1 MDKCLAHILFWF
13 FMLSSCWVALGND
26 WLVVGMHVLYTLLD
40 FKTFF
45 CFPNFLYFV
54 IGKDF
59 LIKLLFYRSIEFI
72 ETSSGIKQLCF
83 FQSWKVIHYR
93 KWFYKNWQCSVSIIS
108 WSMSAAQF
116 ISIFAWNG
124 RKVALFA
131 NWYELRVTKQLTL
144 LGRL

>member
-1 MDKCLAHILFWF
+1 MFGTCILFWI

-45 CFPNFLYFV
+45 SFSNFLYFF

-59 LIKLLFYRSIEFI
+59 LIKLLFYCSIKFI
-72 ETSSGIKQLCF
+72 ETSCAF
-83 FQSWKVIHYR
+83 FQSWKMIHYW
-93 KWFYKNWQCSVSIIS
+93 KWFHKNWLCAVSIIS
-108 WSMSAAQF
+108 WSMSAAQS

-144 LGRL
+144 LGRF